1 MTPYASAL
9 AFDQPFNSRRLS
21 SANRIIAGPMPAVW
35 SCLISASVALGFLA
49 VNASLLHWFLIPLTL
64 CGCLIGT
71 DMVKWMTNR
80 LDLYDATGLIALLGY
95 HFFFIAPL
103 LMISWEY
110 RMKYLPDQPEDYR
123 DWLGLM
129 ALINLGGLLL
139 YKLAVHYLKAARARK
154 AYRFASQWQ
163 IAPGRF
169 WVLWMLFLI
178 LSAGAQASIFVA
190 FGGVRGYI
198 ATYSQWLSGHDMF
211 QGWALLFAVAESL
224 PVLLTMGLAVYWRK
238 KQTSGWIITASI
250 LLLAGLILVTGGL
263 RGSRSNVIWGLF
275 WVLGIIHFYV
285 KRLPR
290 ALGPIALCLLYA
302 FVSVYAAY
310 KQHGGQLLDKIAV
323 SGDYST
329 VSGSTEGP
337 ATVLVGDFSRCDVQ
351 AYLLYK
357 LIRENTFQYAHG
369 ASYLGA
375 ITMVI
380 PRSLWQD
387 RPATVA
393 RWTTDLEYGEGA
405 YQASSVRSSRVYGI
419 AGEAMLNFGPAG
431 VLIAYIVLGLLTAKL
446 HTVIS
451 TLSSEDG
458 RWLVAPFFV
467 NLLFLLLLNDSDNA
481 TFYLIKYGLMPIA
494 LVLFSTN
501 RRNFRRIPNA
511 SNA

>member
-1 MTPYASAL
+1 
-9 AFDQPFNSRRLS
+9 
-21 SANRIIAGPMPAVW
+21 
-35 SCLISASVALGFLA
+35 
-49 VNASLLHWFLIPLTL
+49 
-64 CGCLIGT
+64 
-71 DMVKWMTNR
+71 
-80 LDLYDATGLIALLGY
+80 
-95 HFFFIAPL
+95 
-103 LMISWEY
+103 
-110 RMKYLPDQPEDYR
+110 
-123 DWLGLM
+123 
-129 ALINLGGLLL
+129 
-139 YKLAVHYLKAARARK
+139 
-154 AYRFASQWQ
+154 
-163 IAPGRF
+163 
-169 WVLWMLFLI
+169 
-178 LSAGAQASIFVA
+178 
-190 FGGVRGYI
+190 
-198 ATYSQWLSGHDMF
+198 
-211 QGWALLFAVAESL
+211 
-224 PVLLTMGLAVYWRK
+224 VLLTMGLAVYWRK

-451 TLSSEDG
+451 TLSSGDG

>member
-1 MTPYASAL
+1 
-9 AFDQPFNSRRLS
+9 
-21 SANRIIAGPMPAVW
+21 
-35 SCLISASVALGFLA
+35 
-49 VNASLLHWFLIPLTL
+49 
-64 CGCLIGT
+64 
-71 DMVKWMTNR
+71 
-80 LDLYDATGLIALLGY
+80 
-95 HFFFIAPL
+95 
-103 LMISWEY
+103 
-110 RMKYLPDQPEDYR
+110 
-123 DWLGLM
+123 
-129 ALINLGGLLL
+129 
-139 YKLAVHYLKAARARK
+139 
-154 AYRFASQWQ
+154 
-163 IAPGRF
+163 
-169 WVLWMLFLI
+169 
-178 LSAGAQASIFVA
+178 
-190 FGGVRGYI
+190 
-198 ATYSQWLSGHDMF
+198 
-211 QGWALLFAVAESL
+211 
-224 PVLLTMGLAVYWRK
+224 
-238 KQTSGWIITASI
+238 
-250 LLLAGLILVTGGL
+250 
-263 RGSRSNVIWGLF
+263 
-275 WVLGIIHFYV
+275 
-285 KRLPR
+285 
-290 ALGPIALCLLYA
+290 
-302 FVSVYAAY
+302 
-310 KQHGGQLLDKIAV
+310 
-323 SGDYST
+323 
-329 VSGSTEGP
+329 
-337 ATVLVGDFSRCDVQ
+337 VGDFSRCDVQ

-451 TLSSEDG
+451 TLSSGDG